1 MHQKTYPNQS
11 RSLTNKHT
19 NKKKIVYEKP
29 VEVKDIEGGT
39 RLSDTWGER
48 FEGWYSFRNVIKAES
63 YPLNY
68 KGTDLTY
75 RFNICKNCYRF
86 IMPPKIEFVDGLI
99 TYTNGERE
107 LGVFRFPRDE
117 QGNFTAPLKPDKI
130 QEATQ
135 AMTFSEEEI
144 KKLMARKNPLTF
156 FAYKIPQFL
165 FDYIYLTEFN
175 VQELGN
181 ITDRNFALE
190 FKAEYDRY
198 MTDKNEEIKTKI
210 SSSPNYLL
218 ILRNSLNRLWD
229 LNEVSIAT
237 NGIIQA

>member
-1 MHQKTYPNQS
+1 MLHKM
-11 RSLTNKHT
+11 NKHT

-29 VEVKDIEGGT
+29 VEVKDIEGT

-48 FEGWYSFRNVIKAES
+48 FEGWYQTITFIKTES

-68 KGTDLTY
+68 KDKQFRHLDLTY
-75 RFNICKNCYRF
+75 RFNICKYCYKF

-117 QGNFTAPLKPDKI
+117 QGNFTAPLKPAKI

-135 AMTFSEEEI
+135 AMTFSDEEI

-156 FAYKIPQFL
+156 FAYKIPQYL
-165 FDYIYLTEFN
+165 FEYIYLTELN

-181 ITDRNFALE
+181 ITDKDFAL
-190 FKAEYDRY
+190 KIRAEYDRY
-198 MTDKNEEIKTKI
+198 ITDKNEEIKTKI

-218 ILRNSLNRLWD
+218 ILRNSLNRLWG
-229 LNEVSIAT
+229 LNEVSVAT
-237 NGIIQA
+237 NGIITVE

>member
-1 MHQKTYPNQS
+1 M
-11 RSLTNKHT
+11 NKHT
-19 NKKKIVYEKP
+19 NKRKIIYEKP

-68 KGTDLTY
+68 KETDLTY
-75 RFNICKNCYRF
+75 RFNVCKYCYKF

-107 LGVFRFPRDE
+107 LGIFRFPRDE
-117 QGNFTAPLKPDKI
+117 QGNFTAPLKPAKI

-135 AMTFSEEEI
+135 AMTFSKEEVE
-144 KKLMARKNPLTF
+144 KLLARKNPLVF
-156 FAYKIPQFL
+156 YAYKIPQYL
-165 FDYIYLTEFN
+165 FDYIYLTELN

-181 ITDRNFALE
+181 ITDKKFASE
-190 FKAEYDRY
+190 IKAEYDRY
-198 MTDKNEEIKTKI
+198 MTEKIEEIKTKI

-218 ILRNSLNRLWD
+218 ILRNTLNKLWKSFD
-229 LNEVSIAT
+229 EVSIAT
-237 NGIIQA
+237 NHIIEIE